1 MGNVHTI
8 SNETTAKITK
18 ERDIETNFY
27 SLTNAFEEKLKA
39 FDPINNAFELSEY
52 FGPGNGAKGA
62 LRCLVRDF
70 PQLRQAATNSNFEET
85 PTDFSGLYVLIHG
98 DRPFYVG
105 ISRKVVNRLNQHL
118 KVANHF
124 AASLAYKIAKINEG
138 SDDANTS
145 SKRQRAELETEK
157 IKAAQSFLMQQ
168 RAAILPFNNHDE
180 MYLFEV
186 FVSMKYKTCLNTFE
200 TT

>member
-1 MGNVHTI
+1 MGNSHTI
-8 SNETTAKITK
+8 SKETIAKITK
-18 ERDIETNFY
+18 ERDIETDFY
-27 SLTNAFEEKLKA
+27 ILTNAFEEKLKA
-39 FDPINNAFELSEY
+39 FDPINKAFELNEY
-52 FGPGNGAKGA
+52 FGPGNGVRGA
-62 LRCLVRDF
+62 LKGLAHDY
-70 PQLRQAATNSNFEET
+70 PQLRQAANNSNIGEA

-105 ISRKVVNRLNQHL
+105 ISRKVVTRLNQHL

-138 SDDANTS
+138 SDDANTP

-157 IKAAQSFLMQQ
+157 IKAAQSFLLQQ
-168 RAAILPFNNHDE
+168 RAAILPFHNHDE